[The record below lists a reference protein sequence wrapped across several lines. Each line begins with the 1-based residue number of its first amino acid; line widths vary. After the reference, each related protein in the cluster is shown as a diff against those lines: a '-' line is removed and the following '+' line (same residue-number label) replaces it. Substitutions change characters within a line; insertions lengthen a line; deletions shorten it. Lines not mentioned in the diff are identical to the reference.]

1 MGDFFD
7 KFSKVPL
14 SQKILLLL
22 LVLAAVFLGFYMFLY
37 SGLEEQIDGLQQQE
51 ASLRQNVAR
60 LQGLLDDKTRLEGE
74 VVQARSAEGTTVV
87 NLPERDDIA
96 MLYKQLED
104 IAEEVQDSRFGPLE
118 IRTVTREPYRP
129 GPDYT
134 RIPIA
139 MGMSGTYDQA
149 LEYCWRLAT
158 LDRIIHVRAIS
169 LTGGGRGG
177 PGAPVLGISLSIEAF
192 FRPRG

>member
-22 LVLAAVFLGFYMFLY
+22 LVLAAVFVGFYMFLY
-37 SGLEEQIDGLQQQE
+37 SGLEDQIEDLQTQE
-51 ASLRQNVAR
+51 ATLRQNVAR
-60 LQGLLDDKTRLEGE
+60 LQGLIDDKTRLEGE
-74 VVQARSAEGTTVV
+74 VEEASSSAGTTVV

-104 IAEEVQDSRFGPLE
+104 IAEEVQDSRYGPLE
-118 IRTVTREPYRP
+118 IRTVNREPYRR
-129 GPDYT
+129 GADYT

-139 MGMSGTYDQA
+139 MMMSGTYDQA

-158 LDRIIHVRAIS
+158 LDRIIHVRAINLS
-169 LTGGGRGG
+169 GAGRSG
-177 PGAPVLGISLSIEAF
+177 PGAPVLSITLNIEAF

>member
-118 IRTVTREPYRP
+118 VQTVNRDPYRQ

-134 RIPIA
+134 RIPIS
-139 MGMSGTYDQA
+139 MRISGTYDQA

-158 LDRIIHVRAIS
+158 LDRIIHVRAITMS
-169 LTGGGRGG
+169 GPGRSG
-177 PGAPVLGISLSIEAF
+177 PGAPVLTINLSIEAF